1 MISAYDT
8 YLFRQGYHYRLYTR
22 LGARPVDSDGRKGTE
37 FAVWAPNARAVS
49 VVGDFNGWNDGADPL
64 LLRED
69 GSGIWEGFV
78 PGVGKGALY
87 KYAITTPAGCV
98 QKGDP
103 YAFFWETPPRT
114 ASVVWDL
121 AYTWHDEDWMRSR
134 HHSNATGAPL
144 SIYEVHL
151 GSWRRP
157 EDDPNR
163 FMTYR
168 ELAEELPGYVR
179 EMGFTHVELLP
190 VMEHPFY
197 ASWGYQTVGYYA
209 PTGRYGTPQDF
220 MYLIDRLHREGI
232 GIILDWVP
240 SHFPVDEYG
249 LASFDGTHLY
259 EHAHEVRG
267 LHPEWTSNLFN
278 HGRHEVRAFLIS
290 NALFWLDNYHV
301 DGIRVDAVSSM
312 LYLDYARKP
321 GEWTPN
327 VYGGRENLEAIDF
340 LRRLNEAI
348 RTDYPDTLVIA
359 EEATSWPHVTGPVPA
374 GGLGFDLKWNMGW
387 MHDTLRYLGL
397 DPIFRQ
403 YHHNLLTFSIWYA
416 FTERYVLPLSHDEVV
431 HGKSSLIGKMHGDPW
446 QRFANLRLLFGY
458 MYTHPGKKLLFMGSE
473 LGQWEEWSHDTGLA
487 WYLLAYPLHAGL
499 RKYLQDLNR
508 FYRTETAL
516 YERDSDPEGF
526 SWVDCS
532 DVKKSVISYLRTGG
546 PAAGTVLVVC
556 NAAPVPRY
564 GYRIGVPEGGFW
576 REVLNSDADVYGG
589 SGVGNLG
596 SVAADPDPLH
606 GQPHSLALTLPPL
619 ATLIFKHE

>member
-8 YLFRQGYHYRLYTR
+8 YLFRQGYHYRLYTK
-22 LGARPVDSDGRKGTE
+22 LGARVVEIDGRRGTQ
-37 FAVWAPNARAVS
+37 FAVWAPNALAVS
-49 VVGDFNGWNDGADPL
+49 VVGDFNGWNGGANPL
-64 LLRED
+64 VRRQD

-78 PGVGKGALY
+78 PGAREGALY

-103 YAFFWETPPRT
+103 YALFWETPPRT
-114 ASVVWDL
+114 ASVIWDL
-121 AYTWHDEDWMRSR
+121 TYAWHDEDWMRSR
-134 HHSNATGAPL
+134 HRSNAVDAPL
-144 SIYEVHL
+144 SIYELHL

-157 EDDPNR
+157 EDEPER
-163 FMTYR
+163 FLTYR

-179 EMGFTHVELLP
+179 EMGFTHVEFLP

-209 PTGRYGTPQDF
+209 PTSRYGTPQDF
-220 MYLIDRLHREGI
+220 MYLIDRLHQEGI
-232 GIILDWVP
+232 GVILDWVP
-240 SHFPVDEYG
+240 SHFPLDEYG

-259 EHAHEVRG
+259 EHAHDVRG
-267 LHPEWTSNLFN
+267 LHPEWTCNTFN

-290 NALFWLDNYHV
+290 NALFWLDKYHV

-312 LYLDYARKP
+312 LYLDYARKA

-327 VYGGRENLEAIDF
+327 RYGGRENLEAIDF

-416 FTERYVLPLSHDEVV
+416 FSERYVLPLSHDEVV
-431 HGKSSLIGKMHGDPW
+431 HGKSSLIGKMHGNPW

-458 MYTHPGKKLLFMGSE
+458 MYHPP
-473 LGQWEEWSHDTGLA
+473 GQ
-487 WYLLAYPLHAGL
+487 
-499 RKYLQDLNR
+499 
-508 FYRTETAL
+508 ET
-516 YERDSDPEGF
+516 
-526 SWVDCS
+526 
-532 DVKKSVISYLRTGG
+532 
-546 PAAGTVLVVC
+546 
-556 NAAPVPRY
+556 
-564 GYRIGVPEGGFW
+564 
-576 REVLNSDADVYGG
+576 
-589 SGVGNLG
+589 
-596 SVAADPDPLH
+596 PLH
-606 GQPHSLALTLPPL
+606 GRRARAVERVGP
-619 ATLIFKHE
+619 